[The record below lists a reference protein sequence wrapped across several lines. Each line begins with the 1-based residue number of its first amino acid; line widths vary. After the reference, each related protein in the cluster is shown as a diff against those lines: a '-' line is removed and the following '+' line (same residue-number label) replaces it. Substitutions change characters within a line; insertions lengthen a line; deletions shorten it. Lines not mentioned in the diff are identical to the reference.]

1 MTFSSNYVLVAMSID
16 RCDAITH
23 PMNFSGSW
31 KRARILVAVAWL
43 LSAIFSSPILFIM
56 EITETPSFGTQ
67 CWNPF
72 LPWQWKIYI
81 TLISIVLFFIPAIL
95 ISSCYSIIVFTI
107 WKKGRAMQ
115 TTANAAANS
124 SGVNATSGAGEQE
137 QESRRASSRGLI
149 PKAKVKTV
157 KMTFVIIFVFIL
169 CWSPYMVFDLLQ
181 VSILT
186 ICILTISILA
196 IDILAMIVLAIL
208 VLT

>member
-107 WKKGRAMQ
+107 WKKGRAKILIITMS
-115 TTANAAANS
+115 NS
-124 SGVNATSGAGEQE
+124 QC
-137 QESRRASSRGLI
+137 
-149 PKAKVKTV
+149 
-157 KMTFVIIFVFIL
+157 VI
-169 CWSPYMVFDLLQ
+169 
-181 VSILT
+181 
-186 ICILTISILA
+186 
-196 IDILAMIVLAIL
+196 
-208 VLT
+208 